1 MSTVHVVFC
10 MDTEGPCDDPI
21 NLEIL
26 KNWQQVDLAMDKL
39 FS

>member
-21 NLEIL
+21 NLEI
-26 KNWQQVDLAMDKL
+26 DTLARYVARL
-39 FS
+39 AEYQ